1 MRTRTR
7 LGEHPRLLDVTRQRP
22 YRSPFLVDVLV
33 PVPVYPPG
41 CFPVGLQGAEL
52 VQVPGQ
58 VPHIPG
64 VRAVFTQ
71 DGFLLGRGV
80 QPVSGH
86 ATTVAGTTDIPGRR
100 QRGTPPLPE
109 GGGPLRAFLMAAQA
123 TSARSQAQRTQAR
136 AAAERPPRR
145 RRDPDRKERILVAA
159 AALGARRGFDAISM
173 ADIGAEAGIV
183 GSGVYRHF
191 DSKTA
196 ILVAMADRVMD
207 RLMTGRPDHR
217 GRADEGQSLTLL
229 VRDHIEVALTDRD
242 ALAVYHREVRT
253 LPEDERRRLS
263 RAQRH
268 YIEEWVHLLAPLR
281 PDLADG
287 EVRLA
292 VHAAIGAIQ
301 STLFFRSGLADERL
315 TELLEGM
322 AHGCLGTPVAGK

>member
-1 MRTRTR
+1 
-7 LGEHPRLLDVTRQRP
+7 
-22 YRSPFLVDVLV
+22 
-33 PVPVYPPG
+33 
-41 CFPVGLQGAEL
+41 
-52 VQVPGQ
+52 
-58 VPHIPG
+58 
-64 VRAVFTQ
+64 
-71 DGFLLGRGV
+71 
-80 QPVSGH
+80 
-86 ATTVAGTTDIPGRR
+86 
-100 QRGTPPLPE
+100 
-109 GGGPLRAFLMAAQA
+109 MAAQA
-123 TSARSQAQRTQAR
+123 TSAREASTSGRGTAQPAQQ
-136 AAAERPPRR
+136 RPQR

-207 RLMTGRPDHR
+207 RLMARSTQIIAAELDE
-217 GRADEGQSLTLL
+217 RASLTLL

-253 LPEDERRRLS
+253 LPEEERRRLS

-315 TELLEGM
+315 AELLEVM
-322 AHGCLGTPVAGK
+322 AHGCLGTVPAVLSELPLTK

>member
-1 MRTRTR
+1 MT
-7 LGEHPRLLDVTRQRP
+7 
-22 YRSPFLVDVLV
+22 
-33 PVPVYPPG
+33 
-41 CFPVGLQGAEL
+41 
-52 VQVPGQ
+52 
-58 VPHIPG
+58 
-64 VRAVFTQ
+64 
-71 DGFLLGRGV
+71 
-80 QPVSGH
+80 
-86 ATTVAGTTDIPGRR
+86 
-100 QRGTPPLPE
+100 
-109 GGGPLRAFLMAAQA
+109 AQA
-123 TSARSQAQRTQAR
+123 TSAG
-136 AAAERPPRR
+136 RPAGRGAPGRPARR
-145 RRDPDRKERILVAA
+145 RRDPERKERILVAA

-207 RLMTGRPDHR
+207 RLMDRSAEIIAAGL
-217 GRADEGQSLTLL
+217 DERTTLTLL
-229 VRDHIEVALTDRD
+229 VRDHIAVALTDRD

-253 LPEDERRRLS
+253 LPEEERRRLS

-301 STLFFRSGLADERL
+301 SILFFRSGLADQRL
-315 TELLEGM
+315 TELLEVM
-322 AHGCLGTPVAGK
+322 AHGCLGTAPSFPAVLSESPLTKDGHPRGGPSDDGAPR

>member
-1 MRTRTR
+1 
-7 LGEHPRLLDVTRQRP
+7 
-22 YRSPFLVDVLV
+22 
-33 PVPVYPPG
+33 
-41 CFPVGLQGAEL
+41 
-52 VQVPGQ
+52 
-58 VPHIPG
+58 
-64 VRAVFTQ
+64 
-71 DGFLLGRGV
+71 
-80 QPVSGH
+80 
-86 ATTVAGTTDIPGRR
+86 
-100 QRGTPPLPE
+100 
-109 GGGPLRAFLMAAQA
+109 
-123 TSARSQAQRTQAR
+123 
-136 AAAERPPRR
+136 
-145 RRDPDRKERILVAA
+145 VAA

-196 ILVAMADRVMD
+196 ILVAMADRVMN
-207 RLMTGRPDHR
+207 RLMSRSAEIIAAGL
-217 GRADEGQSLTLL
+217 DEGQGLTLL
-229 VRDHIEVALTDRD
+229 VRDHIAVALTDRD

-253 LPEDERRRLS
+253 LPEEERRRLS

-315 TELLEGM
+315 TELLEVM
-322 AHGCLGTPVAGK
+322 AYGCLGTVPAALSEWPLTKYVRGARPSGGAARL

>member
-1 MRTRTR
+1 MT
-7 LGEHPRLLDVTRQRP
+7 
-22 YRSPFLVDVLV
+22 
-33 PVPVYPPG
+33 
-41 CFPVGLQGAEL
+41 
-52 VQVPGQ
+52 
-58 VPHIPG
+58 
-64 VRAVFTQ
+64 
-71 DGFLLGRGV
+71 
-80 QPVSGH
+80 
-86 ATTVAGTTDIPGRR
+86 
-100 QRGTPPLPE
+100 
-109 GGGPLRAFLMAAQA
+109 AQA
-123 TSARSQAQRTQAR
+123 TSAGRPGAR
-136 AAAERPPRR
+136 GAPGRPARR
-145 RRDPDRKERILVAA
+145 RRDPERKERILVAA
-159 AALGARRGFDAISM
+159 AALGARRGFDAISL

-207 RLMTGRPDHR
+207 RLMDRSAEIIAAGL
-217 GRADEGQSLTLL
+217 DERTSLTLL
-229 VRDHIEVALTDRD
+229 IRDHIAVALTDRD

-253 LPEDERRRLS
+253 LPEEERRRLS

-315 TELLEGM
+315 TELLEVM
-322 AHGCLGTPVAGK
+322 AHGCLGTVPAVLSELPLTK

>member
-1 MRTRTR
+1 MT
-7 LGEHPRLLDVTRQRP
+7 
-22 YRSPFLVDVLV
+22 
-33 PVPVYPPG
+33 
-41 CFPVGLQGAEL
+41 
-52 VQVPGQ
+52 
-58 VPHIPG
+58 
-64 VRAVFTQ
+64 
-71 DGFLLGRGV
+71 
-80 QPVSGH
+80 
-86 ATTVAGTTDIPGRR
+86 
-100 QRGTPPLPE
+100 
-109 GGGPLRAFLMAAQA
+109 AQA
-123 TSARSQAQRTQAR
+123 TSARGTPARGTPARGTPARGTPARGASQ
-136 AAAERPPRR
+136 RPPRR
-145 RRDPDRKERILVAA
+145 RRDPDRKERILAA
-159 AALGARRGFDAISM
+159 AATLGAQRGFDAISM

-183 GSGVYRHF
+183 GSGIYRHF

-207 RLMTGRPDHR
+207 RLMKAAGQIIAASR
-217 GRADEGQSLTLL
+217 DERECLSTL

-263 RAQRH
+263 RSQRH

-315 TELLEGM
+315 TELLEVM
-322 AHGCLGTPVAGK
+322 AHGCLGTVPVPVSELALTN

>member
-1 MRTRTR
+1 
-7 LGEHPRLLDVTRQRP
+7 
-22 YRSPFLVDVLV
+22 
-33 PVPVYPPG
+33 
-41 CFPVGLQGAEL
+41 
-52 VQVPGQ
+52 
-58 VPHIPG
+58 
-64 VRAVFTQ
+64 
-71 DGFLLGRGV
+71 
-80 QPVSGH
+80 
-86 ATTVAGTTDIPGRR
+86 
-100 QRGTPPLPE
+100 
-109 GGGPLRAFLMAAQA
+109 MAAQ
-123 TSARSQAQRTQAR
+123 RSS
-136 AAAERPPRR
+136 PR

-183 GSGVYRHF
+183 GSGIYRHF

-207 RLMTGRPDHR
+207 RLMSRAAEIVAACPDDR
-217 GRADEGQSLTLL
+217 QSLSML
-229 VRDHIEVALTDRD
+229 VRDQIAVALTDRD
-242 ALAVYHREVRT
+242 ALAVYHREART

-301 STLFFRSGLADERL
+301 STLFFRSGLADGRL
-315 TELLEGM
+315 TELLEEM
-322 AHGCLGTPVAGK
+322 AHDCLGIAPAPVSELALTN